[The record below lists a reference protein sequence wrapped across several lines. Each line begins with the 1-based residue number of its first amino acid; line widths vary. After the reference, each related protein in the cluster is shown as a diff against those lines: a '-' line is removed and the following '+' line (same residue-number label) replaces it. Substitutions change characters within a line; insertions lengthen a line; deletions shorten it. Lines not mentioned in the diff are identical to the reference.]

1 MEKQVHPNE
10 ITFMKKEFARLEK
23 AVNEGFDKNDKNLD
37 ALRAEIRILS
47 RSYVSKEEM
56 KEETQKLCDMVD
68 QKADIWVQKAV
79 AGFIVMVVVAFLTA
93 LITLII

>member
-68 QKADIWVQKAV
+68 KKADIWVQKAV
-79 AGFIVMVVVAFLTA
+79 AGFFVMVVVAFLTA

>member
-1 MEKQVHPNE
+1 MENSVHPNE

-23 AVNEGFDKNDKNLD
+23 AVNDGFEKNDKNLD
-37 ALRAEIRILS
+37 SLRAEIRILS

-56 KEETQKLCDMVD
+56 KEETQKICSIVD
-68 QKADIWVQKAV
+68 KKADIWVQKAV

-93 LITLII
+93 VITLII